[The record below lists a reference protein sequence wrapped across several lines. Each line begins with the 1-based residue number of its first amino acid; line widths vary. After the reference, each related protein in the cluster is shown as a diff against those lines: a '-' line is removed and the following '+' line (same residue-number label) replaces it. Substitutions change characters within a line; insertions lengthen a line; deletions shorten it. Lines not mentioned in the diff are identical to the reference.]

1 MASNDTKLGL
11 GLATGMFFHAAKG
24 TPGPAYPLA
33 ELDKAWKAV
42 GDVTSDGITLTTDK
56 SSEALRNWA
65 NVIKRVI
72 MTEHTETIEA
82 PIMDTTEESLKT
94 VLGAD
99 NVSITEADGTHGR
112 MITANLSAASLPAEE
127 AFLFL
132 MKDGDDAIAIYC
144 ADGQIQSVANT
155 TFAPNAAINW
165 TPTITALGDGFQ
177 MIVDDG
183 QKVAGA

>member
-1 MASNDTKLGL
+1 MASNKTKLGL
-11 GLATGMFFHAAKG
+11 GLATGMFYHAPKG
-24 TPGPAYPLA
+24 TELPKYPLEA
-33 ELDKAWKAV
+33 LDKAWKEV

-56 SSEALRNWA
+56 STEVLRNWA

-82 PIMDTTEESLKT
+82 PIMDTTEEALKT
-94 VLGAD
+94 VVGAE
-99 NVSITEADGTHGR
+99 NVSVTEADATHGKL
-112 MITANLSAASLPAEE
+112 IDVSLSASALPAEE

-132 MKDGDDAIAIYC
+132 MKDGDDAIAIGC
-144 ADGQIQSVANT
+144 EDGQIQSVAST

-165 TPTITALGDGFQ
+165 TPTITALGDGFK
-177 MIVDDG
+177 MIIDDG